1 MSWKAK
7 AISSTETCRHP
18 TWLLEHVKAG
28 LNPLMSHL
36 SYSPESLN
44 DVEDVSGR
52 RLIVTYDFEILWG
65 CWGSE
70 FKVFQRVSIHFLW
83 HVAAMWIGLMTS
95 TGWWSLVCFPKLD
108 DQWRRFDTCWL
119 YCQWTEVG
127 WIGLHTYNITITSSN
142 PMFQWNKVMY
152 VPV

>member
-108 DQWRRFDTCWL
+108 DGNTGNLSEVNPIKHPELGWL
-119 YCQWTEVG
+119 IIDFTTTWAR
-127 WIGLHTYNITITSSN
+127 
-142 PMFQWNKVMY
+142 KRD
-152 VPV
+152 VPVIRSN